1 LKGDEI
7 FHQVSFQYEGNV
19 YEVEI
24 GDPLYISALGF
35 LYPELF
41 LPFSEF
47 DHENRE
53 NTFEDISEKKKEKK
67 KKERK
72 SIDEMIIDSIEKS
85 EIDILTSN
93 KKKAKVDILLVGGNS
108 LIPGL
113 QQTLETKL
121 TEHYTKKYPEAAV
134 KVNVMTTSSY
144 FEPKF
149 SSWKGASIVTLLES
163 SK

>member
-1 LKGDEI
+1 M
-7 FHQVSFQYEGNV
+7 
-19 YEVEI
+19 EI
-24 GDPLYISALGF
+24 GDPLYISSLGF

-41 LPFSEF
+41 LPYSES

-53 NTFEDISEKKKEKK
+53 NTFEEIDEKKKKEKK

-85 EIDILTSN
+85 EVDILSSN
-93 KKKAKVDILLVGGNS
+93 KKKAKIDVLLVGGNS

-113 QQTLETKL
+113 PQILETKL
-121 TEHYTKKYPEAAV
+121 TDYYTKKYPEATV
-134 KVNVMTTSSY
+134 KVNVMNTSIY

-149 SSWKGASIVTLLES
+149 SSWKGASIITLLES